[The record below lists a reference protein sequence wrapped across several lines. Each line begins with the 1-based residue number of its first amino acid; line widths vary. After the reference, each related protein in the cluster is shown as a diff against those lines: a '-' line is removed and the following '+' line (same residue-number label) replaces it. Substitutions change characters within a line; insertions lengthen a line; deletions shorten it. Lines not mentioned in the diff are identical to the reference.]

1 MFEAKCCR
9 TSSHSQEIVVT
20 LPVSPRNGQI
30 HSGQNY
36 VRQENCCF
44 LRKNKIH
51 EYLRVKCWGEWW
63 CGKLYWLGVEATG
76 GWWWPQQQPTAGV
89 TVPASGSMSFSFLFL
104 FSHKPHVLFRVS
116 PLSWRLLCLPSQE
129 LERVVHTV
137 PSGSIQIKVTSR
149 LELLNTNIYI
159 M

>member
-20 LPVSPRNGQI
+20 LPVSPMNGQI

-51 EYLRVKCWGEWW
+51 EHLWVKCWGEWW
-63 CGKLYWLGVEATG
+63 CGALLYWLGVEATG

-89 TVPASGSMSFSFLFL
+89 TVPASGSMSFVFSFFFPINPMSFSEFLLSVEGYFVYPVKNLRGLFT
-104 FSHKPHVLFRVS
+104 
-116 PLSWRLLCLPSQE
+116 LSLQGPS
-129 LERVVHTV
+129 
-137 PSGSIQIKVTSR
+137 KATSQ
-149 LELLNTNIYI
+149 
-159 M
+159 